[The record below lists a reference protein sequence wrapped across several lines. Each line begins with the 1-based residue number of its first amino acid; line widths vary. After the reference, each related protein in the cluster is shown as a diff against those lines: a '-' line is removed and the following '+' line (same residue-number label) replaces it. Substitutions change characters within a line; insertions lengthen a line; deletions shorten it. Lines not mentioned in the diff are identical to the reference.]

1 MAQGRIVRGVV
12 FGPND
17 TPLVGAT
24 VNAVNSSE
32 WTLTTQGGNFEF
44 SVSPYVTYVEVVMG
58 GFISKCAE
66 IDGSVLII
74 RLKQDKKYAENK
86 AKVEEQTR
94 LAEQK
99 RLEDER
105 VAAEQAAAAQLKAE
119 EKARLAEQKRL
130 EDERVAAEKAAA
142 AQRKADEKARL
153 AEQKRLEDER
163 VAAEKTAAAQRKAD
177 EEARLAE
184 QKRLEA
190 ERAKTAQL
198 KTDART
204 EESKPLDA
212 KSATSGKLA
221 VAQMGGMKGV
231 VVSRDDRYPVGGV
244 TINIDSESIT
254 TTTNENGEFY
264 IDGLAAGQYNLTFEA
279 IDFEELTL
287 MVRVKE
293 LVHDMQ
299 QVVLIPS
306 NQIVVDDS
314 AFAELDSEV
323 ESGGDSQ
330 NMPSALSASK
340 DVFNNIA
347 SYRFSE
353 MRFNVR
359 GYDSQYQDVYLNGI
373 RFNDAL
379 TSYGPWSL
387 WSGLNDATRNQEI
400 TSGLQMSDYGLG
412 GVAGTTNIN
421 ARASQ
426 MRKGF
431 RASVVNSTQFYRFR
445 VMVSYASGQLDNGW
459 SYGFSV
465 STRQGGNGYV
475 NGVYYNAYGYFAS
488 AEKVFSGGHRLSAT
502 ILGAP
507 TTRGAQ
513 QASTQEAYDLW
524 GNNYY
529 NPNVGLQN
537 GKERNARV
545 RRMHE
550 PIAMLNYNW
559 QINENTEFSV
569 ATSVRFGFNGYSA
582 LTWYKGEDPRPDYYR
597 KLPSYY
603 GDRLERRMALNNYA
617 EANDMTIPFTE
628 TDIETDKMKYVEY
641 MKNWDGYMDF
651 DALIQDNYMGDVNPT
666 YGEGHR
672 SVAMIEERHTDQIDY
687 NFAAQ
692 IEHIFRGG
700 SKLTAGLRAR
710 VNRTEYYSEVKD
722 LLGGDY
728 WLDVDKFAERDYG
741 NNVEAYQ
748 NNMAYYREH
757 GHAQAVKEG
766 GKYNYD
772 YYAHVHQGQLWAMYE
787 VSAGGF
793 TANIGAEV
801 GYSDMWREGLW
812 EKGLFRNDNA
822 HGVKAL
828 TSLGDSD
835 HIKNLTYK
843 GKVNLRYRFSGAHS
857 IEANATIMQ
866 NPPSFNN
873 AFVSARTRNQ
883 VTPGLDAEKIYG
895 FDVSYNL
902 NTPWIKARLSAYYT
916 QMLDQS
922 KVISFYDDTQSSFT
936 NFAMSGIDKRYM
948 GIEFGMNIP
957 IVWGLS
963 LNSAISIGDY
973 IYTSNPEFTQMID
986 NSATD
991 VVHSVVSWKGMKVES
1006 TPQTAINVGLNL
1018 RAPKNWYASIDF
1030 NFYDRLYL
1038 SMNPM
1043 YRTQYLAQEIMKI
1056 YDFQNLESGRQKQYV
1071 VDIIDGIRAQE
1082 ELGNAYTLSASI
1094 GKNWNI
1100 KYRYTLGF
1108 SLQVNNILNCRTIR
1122 TGGYEQMR
1130 LNKIS
1135 DPILIPNA
1143 EEGMSIVQKP
1153 TTYSR
1158 FDSKYFYMNGLNY
1171 YLNVYFRF

>member
-1 MAQGRIVRGVV
+1 MIVG
-12 FGPND
+12 
-17 TPLVGAT
+17 TML
-24 VNAVNSSE
+24 
-32 WTLTTQGGNFEF
+32 L
-44 SVSPYVTYVEVVMG
+44 SVSAFAQSG
-58 GFISKCAE
+58 GVK
-66 IDGSVLII
+66 
-74 RLKQDKKYAENK
+74 
-86 AKVEEQTR
+86 
-94 LAEQK
+94 
-99 RLEDER
+99 
-105 VAAEQAAAAQLKAE
+105 
-119 EKARLAEQKRL
+119 
-130 EDERVAAEKAAA
+130 
-142 AQRKADEKARL
+142 
-153 AEQKRLEDER
+153 
-163 VAAEKTAAAQRKAD
+163 
-177 EEARLAE
+177 
-184 QKRLEA
+184 
-190 ERAKTAQL
+190 
-198 KTDART
+198 
-204 EESKPLDA
+204 
-212 KSATSGKLA
+212 GK
-221 VAQMGGMKGV
+221 
-231 VVSRDDRYPVGGV
+231 VVSRDGRDPIGGV
-244 TINIDSESIT
+244 AISIDGVAIN
-254 TTTNENGEFY
+254 TTTNQDGEF
-264 IDGLAAGQYNLTFEA
+264 IVEGLAPGQYNMTFEA
-279 IDFEELTL
+279 VDFEELSL

-293 LVHDMQ
+293 MVHDMQ
-299 QVVLIPS
+299 NVVMVPS
-306 NQIVVDDS
+306 TMQIVDNS
-314 AFAELDSEV
+314 AFAELDTDV
-323 ESGGDSQ
+323 ESAGDSQ
-330 NMPSALSASK
+330 SMPSTLSASK

-387 WSGLNDATRNQEI
+387 WSGLNDATRNQEV

-426 MRKGF
+426 LRKGF
-431 RASVVNSTQFYRFR
+431 RASVVNSTQLYRFR

-475 NGVYYNAYGYFAS
+475 DGVYYNAYGYFAS
-488 AEKVFSGGHRLSAT
+488 AEKIFNKRHRLSAT

-524 GNNYY
+524 GDNYY

-559 QINENTEFSV
+559 QISENTALSV

-603 GDRLERRMALNNYA
+603 GDRYTRRMQLNQFA
-617 EANDMTIPFTE
+617 EANDLTPPFTDTDLE
-628 TDIETDKMKYVEY
+628 TDLMKVREY
-641 MKNWDGYMDF
+641 TQNWDGYIDF
-651 DALIQDNYMGDVNPT
+651 DGLIRDNYNGDVDNR

-692 IEHIFRGG
+692 INHVFRNGSQITGG
-700 SKLTAGLRAR
+700 IRAR

-728 WLDVDKFAERDYG
+728 WLDVDKFAERDFG
-741 NNVEAYQ
+741 NNQEAYQ
-748 NNMAYYREH
+748 NNMAYYRKH
-757 GHAQAVKEG
+757 GHAEAVKEG
-766 GKYNYD
+766 DKYGYD
-772 YYAHVHQGQLWAMYE
+772 YYAHVRQGQLWGMYE
-787 VSAGGF
+787 VKAGGF
-793 TANIGAEV
+793 SANIGAEV
-801 GYSDMWREGLW
+801 GFSSMWRQGLW
-812 EKGLFRNDNA
+812 EKGLFQNA
-822 HGVKAL
+822 NAGGDLGK
-828 TSLGDSD
+828 TSLGNSEKIN
-835 HIKNLTYK
+835 HLTYK
-843 GKVNLRYRFSGAHS
+843 AKVNLRYQFSGAHAL
-857 IEANATIMQ
+857 ELNATAMQ
-866 NPPSFNN
+866 NPPTFNN

-895 FDVSYNL
+895 FDLTYHL
-902 NTPWIKARLSAYYT
+902 RLPWIRARLSAYYT
-916 QMLDQS
+916 EIMDQS

-948 GIEFGMNIP
+948 GVELGLNIP
-957 IVWGLS
+957 IAWGLS

-991 VVHSVVSWKGMKVES
+991 VVHSVVNWKGMKVES
-1006 TPQTAINVGLNL
+1006 TPQTAINVGLNF
-1018 RAPKNWYASIDF
+1018 RGPKNWYASLDF
-1030 NFYDRLYL
+1030 NYYDRLYL

-1043 YRTQYLAQEIMKI
+1043 YRTEYLANEIKRI
-1056 YDFQNLESGRQKQYV
+1056 YDWDNLQTGRQKAAV
-1071 VDIIDGIRAQE
+1071 VDVIDGIRAQE
-1082 ELGNAYTLSASI
+1082 ELGDAFTLSASI
-1094 GKNWNI
+1094 GKNWYI
-1100 KYRYTLGF
+1100 KYKYTLGF
-1108 SLQVNNILNCRTIR
+1108 SLQVNNILNTQTIR

-1130 LNKIS
+1130 LNKLS
-1135 DPILIPNA
+1135 DPIIFPNN
-1143 EEGMSIVQKP
+1143 EGEMSIITKP

-1171 YLNVYFRF
+1171 YLNIYFRF